1 MMYELSRN
9 RFKELKHFCLQ
20 YPEMKERASKLYSE
34 AYENDFDPTGKIASE
49 LADIKK
55 AMNLIE
61 MTAFNVGKFPGEK
74 ILKIV
79 TEGRVVG
86 EVCPDDND
94 ICEWYLRK
102 FYWMLSQVKGVI

>member
-1 MMYELSRN
+1 MMYKLSRN

-20 YPEMKERASKLYSE
+20 YPEMKERMLELYSKG
-34 AYENDFDPTGKIASE
+34 YEETYDPTGKIASE

-86 EVCPDDND
+86 EVCPDNND